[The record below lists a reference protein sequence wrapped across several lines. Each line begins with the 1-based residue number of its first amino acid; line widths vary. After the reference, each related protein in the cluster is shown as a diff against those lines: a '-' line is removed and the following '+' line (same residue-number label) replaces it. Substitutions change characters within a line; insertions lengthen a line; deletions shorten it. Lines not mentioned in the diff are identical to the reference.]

1 MKPHDN
7 SSQKPTA
14 DPAASAS
21 PGEKV
26 FAIFDYAV
34 KVVKVSLV
42 VLGASIVVTALSGV
56 DIATA
61 NEHEVFQYR
70 FHAAA
75 VLIVGYLL
83 VDWLLG
89 RRRARRAAD
98 AASTASTAAADL
110 QVRPKRGFA
119 AEFMALA
126 FVAGGAAAFWHDHI
140 THDIP
145 KLVAVVG
152 KFVSATCVDRAYRR
166 IGGSISPHMSIAY
179 EYPSQSSRPRDS
191 GMKCFVDNCG
201 FEKAPAPPM
210 DTEAKQVF
218 YASLAQCQAALPNVL
233 ELKPPATVWT
243 GDKGPN
249 AAVRARFTPER
260 DTPPYF
266 LLWLPGGV
274 AAVVLLACGFLRIRD
289 WRRAG

>member
-7 SSQKPTA
+7 SNQKPTA
-14 DPAASAS
+14 DPAASVS
-21 PGEKV
+21 PGGKA
-26 FAIFDYAV
+26 FAVFDYAV
-34 KVVKVSLV
+34 KVIKVSLV

-56 DIATA
+56 DMASA
-61 NEHEVFQYR
+61 DEHEIFQYR

-83 VDWLLG
+83 VDWLVG

-98 AASTASTAAADL
+98 AASTAAPDL

-126 FVAGGAAAFWHDHI
+126 FVAGGTAAFWHDHT

-145 KLVAVVG
+145 KPVAVVG
-152 KFVSATCVDRAYRR
+152 KFVSATCVDRTYRR

-179 EYPSQSSRPRDS
+179 EYPSQSSRLRDS
-191 GMKCFVDNCG
+191 GMKCFVDNCE
-201 FEKAPAPPM
+201 FQKAPAPPM
-210 DTEAKQVF
+210 ATEAKQVF
-218 YASLAQCQAALPNVL
+218 YESLAQCQAALPNVL
-233 ELKPPATVWT
+233 ELKAPTTIWT
-243 GDKGPN
+243 GDKDPN
-249 AAVRARFTPER
+249 AAVRARFTPQR
-260 DTPPYF
+260 DAPPYF

-274 AAVVLLACGFLRIRD
+274 AAVVLLASGFLRLRD
-289 WRRAG
+289 WRLRAKR